1 MLQNMCERWDF
12 YHIFALRKFKFWY
25 SAEISMNKITK
36 VCLSVCKTSLE
47 FVDLCHTYDVCVNY
61 SSISGIKHNVIS
73 HFRTVCLNHWL
84 FMWFI

>member
-47 FVDLCHTYDVCVNY
+47 FLDLCYIYDVCV
-61 SSISGIKHNVIS
+61 
-73 HFRTVCLNHWL
+73 
-84 FMWFI
+84 